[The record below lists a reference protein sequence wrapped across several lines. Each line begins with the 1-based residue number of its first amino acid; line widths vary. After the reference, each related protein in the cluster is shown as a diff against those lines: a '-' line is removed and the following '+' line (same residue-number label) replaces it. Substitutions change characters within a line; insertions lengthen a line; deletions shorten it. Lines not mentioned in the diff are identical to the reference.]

1 MPTSPKSSLHLA
13 LLAGAFGVALAAS
26 SASAQEYAGP
36 ESVQVNGQRFHAEGG
51 RVNSPL
57 EKISLSGVVRYDDL
71 DLRTSAGAGELKWR
85 IRDAARDIC
94 AHLAVAYPVYEAP
107 LTSCYKTAIED
118 AAVRANAAIRDAREY
133 GIYND

>member
-1 MPTSPKSSLHLA
+1 MRTSPQSSLHLA

-26 SASAQEYAGP
+26 SASAQEYTGS
-36 ESVQVNGQRFHAEGG
+36 ENVQVNGQRFHAEGG

-57 EKISLSGVVRYDDL
+57 EKISLSGVVRFDDL

-94 AHLAVAYPVYEAP
+94 AHLAIAYPVYEATG
-107 LTSCYKTAIED
+107 TSCYKTAVEN
-118 AAVRANAAIRDAREY
+118 AVLRADAAIRDARDY
-133 GIYND
+133 GTYND